1 MADIQIQKTGEDQEG
16 FSFSV
21 AIEETGSSRSTHL
34 VTLSRSDH
42 RELGVQTESPEQFVR
57 RCIEWLLEREAKD
70 SILLRF
76 DIKEIR
82 QYFPRFR
89 EEIRK
94 RQPQV
99 P

>member
-1 MADIQIQKTGEDQEG
+1 MADIQIQKTGENEEG
-16 FSFSV
+16 FSFGV
-21 AIEETGSSRSTHL
+21 AIEEAGSRSTHQ

-42 RELGVQTESPEQFVR
+42 RELGVETESPEQFVR
-57 RCIEWLLEREAKD
+57 RCIEWLLERESKE
-70 SILLRF
+70 SILSRF
-76 DIKEIR
+76 DIREIS

-94 RQPQV
+94 RRPQV

>member
-1 MADIQIQKTGEDQEG
+1 MMADIQIQKTGENEEES
-16 FSFSV
+16 SFSI
-21 AIEETGSSRSTHL
+21 AIEETGSRSTHQ

-42 RELGVQTESPEQFVR
+42 RELGVETESAEQFVR
-57 RCIEWLLEREAKD
+57 RCIEWLLVRESKE
-70 SILLRF
+70 SILSRF
-76 DIKEIR
+76 DIREISR
-82 QYFPRFR
+82 YFPRFR

>member
-1 MADIQIQKTGEDQEG
+1 VAEIQVQPTGETQEG

-21 AIEETGSSRSTHL
+21 AIEEAGSRSTHQ
-34 VTLSRSDH
+34 VTLSRRDH
-42 RELGVQTESPEQFVR
+42 RELGVETESPDQFVH
-57 RCIEWLLEREAKD
+57 RCVEWLLERESKE
-70 SILLRF
+70 SVLSRF
-76 DIKEIR
+76 DVREIS

-94 RQPQV
+94 RRPQV